1 MSAVIQ
7 RIVKTLPVRAS
18 IADFGCGDASLLA
31 SLQDL
36 EKQYRLFGFDKSTP
50 AKIPN
55 GVHFTVCDLSQSLD
69 TPPNSFNLSISSHV
83 IEHLTNP
90 LDYFSEIV
98 RVTKVGGFI
107 VVLAPSDRSTWFS
120 CPISQERNLIL
131 SFYDDPTHIGR
142 PWTPQ
147 ALYRLGKYHGLEVLQ
162 SQYITCSKSRLRLP
176 ITAAKWAMGKKN
188 TDQLVDDYW
197 KAIGWEV
204 CAVFRKT
211 NQSSAE
217 INYFSFKGL

>member
-1 MSAVIQ
+1 MSSAIR
-7 RIVKTLPVRAS
+7 RIVKTLPVGAS

-36 EKQYRLFGFDKSTP
+36 EKQYHLVGFDKNTP
-50 AKIPN
+50 AQIPN
-55 GVHFTVCDLSQSLD
+55 GVQFTECDLSEPFDLPSD
-69 TPPNSFNLSISSHV
+69 SFSLSISSHV

-90 LDYFSEIV
+90 LGYFSEIV

-107 VVLAPSDRSTWFS
+107 IVLAPSDRSTWFS

-162 SQYITCSKSRLRLP
+162 SDYVTSTKSRLRLP
-176 ITAAKWAMGKKN
+176 ITTAKWLLGKKN
-188 TDQLVDDYW
+188 TDDLVTDYW
-197 KAIGWEV
+197 QSIGWEV

-211 NQSSAE
+211 NQSSE
-217 INYFSFKGL
+217 NLNYFSFKGL

>member
-1 MSAVIQ
+1 MLAPVT
-7 RIVKTLPVRAS
+7 RIAKTLAPGSV
-18 IADFGCGDASLLA
+18 IADFGCGDGFLLA
-31 SLQDL
+31 SLQDP
-36 EKQYRLFGFDKSTP
+36 EKRFELLGFDKATP
-50 AKIPN
+50 ALPPSD
-55 GVHFTVCDLSQSLD
+55 VRFQECDLSLPFDMPS
-69 TPPNSFNLSISSHV
+69 NSVNLSISSHV

-120 CPISQERNLIL
+120 YPISQERNLIL

-162 SQYITCSKSRLRLP
+162 SNYVTSTKSRLRLP
-176 ITAAKWAMGKKN
+176 ITAAKWLLGKKN
-188 TDQLVDDYW
+188 TDNLVTDYW
-197 KAIGWEV
+197 QSIGWEV

-211 NQSSAE
+211 NQSSE
-217 INYFSFKGL
+217 NLNYFSFKGL

>member
-1 MSAVIQ
+1 MFKTIN
-7 RIVKTLPVRAS
+7 RIVKTLPPGAS
-18 IADFGCGDASLLA
+18 IADFGCGDGSLLA
-31 SLQDL
+31 SLQDI
-36 EKQYRLFGFDKSTP
+36 EKQYHLLGLDKNTP
-50 AKIPN
+50 AKIPS
-55 GVHFTVCDLSQSLD
+55 GVVFTNCDLSKPFDMPSNSLD
-69 TPPNSFNLSISSHV
+69 LSISSHV
-83 IEHLTNP
+83 MEHLTNP

-98 RVTKVGGFI
+98 RVTKVGGYI
-107 VVLAPSDRSTWFS
+107 VIVAPSDRSTWFS
-120 CPISQERNLIL
+120 CPVSQERNLIL

-147 ALYRLGKYHGLEVLQ
+147 SLYRLGNYHGLAVLQ
-162 SQYITCSKSRLRLP
+162 SQYITCVKSRLRLP
-176 ITAAKWAMGKKN
+176 ITAAQWALGKKN

-217 INYFSFKGL
+217 LNYFSFKGL